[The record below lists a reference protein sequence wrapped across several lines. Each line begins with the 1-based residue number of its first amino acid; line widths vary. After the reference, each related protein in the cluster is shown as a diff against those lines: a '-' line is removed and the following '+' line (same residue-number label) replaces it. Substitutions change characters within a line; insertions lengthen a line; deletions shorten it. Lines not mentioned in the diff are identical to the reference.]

1 MKLRIRRQSMMC
13 RPTKNAKMNTRSIAF
28 DPFNR
33 TAVAWGNEFPWV
45 RHTVMTDTNGTD
57 KKFIVKCVRFFFGP
71 LDLGS
76 GPLEF

>member
-1 MKLRIRRQSMMC
+1 MTSLVV
-13 RPTKNAKMNTRSIAF
+13 IAT
-28 DPFNR
+28 FNR

-45 RHTVMTDTNGTD
+45 RHTVMTDTNGTG
-57 KKFIVKCVRFFFGP
+57 KKMYCEACQVFFGP